1 MTEPPRLY
9 PMPREPDPIPW
20 VRLGALMATVGG
32 GFVWMVTNWDQVRP
46 VLYSPIS
53 AMLAMMT
60 LYGLGGL
67 SVYWVVTRPLEDR
80 LKKAE
85 KLISELRGVERSLLK
100 DDADKASRIAALE
113 TSVSFMTQQ
122 IQELKRQIEIM
133 QGAPMKPV
141 RRSTKKSE

>member
-1 MTEPPRLY
+1 MDPKEYPR
-9 PMPREPDPIPW
+9 PREGENTQW
-20 VRLGALMATVGG
+20 GRLAALMATVGG
-32 GFVWMVTNWDQVRP
+32 ALMWSVTNWDQVRP
-46 VLYSPIS
+46 VIYSPVS

-67 SVYWVVTRPLEDR
+67 SIYWVVTRPLEDR

-113 TSVSFMTQQ
+113 TSVKFMTDQ
-122 IQELKRQIEIM
+122 IHELKRQIEIM
-133 QGAPMKPV
+133 QAAPMKPV
-141 RRSTKKSE
+141 RPRAKKSE